1 MDWGGAVY
9 HPRPPA
15 LWRDRIPAKLSDVRN
30 FETPPDTDIL
40 PLPPLRASYVPGAAA
55 GPLADADVLAVIG
68 FGRSAGDHADPRFLN
83 IGLEPVGDPLLE
95 VWRGRAPVRVG
106 QRDELRWSC
115 DGDYLFFAVEI
126 DEARH
131 GGIQLAGEQA
141 YRAIAGLL
149 AEHRFAGGT
158 HGHILRL
165 WNYMD
170 AINEGEGDSERY
182 RQFCIGRARG
192 ITPAARNGYSAA
204 TAVGRRDGI
213 RVLQVYGLA
222 ARVAGVAVENP
233 RQISAWAYPREYGPV
248 APTFA
253 RATRTPADQLLVS
266 GTAAVVGHQSQH
278 IGDTLAQLDET
289 LRNLDSL
296 LAAAGSQSG
305 APGMSTTLLKVY
317 LRDAADAAAVE
328 QVIRDRH
335 PELAGQM
342 VLISDICRENLRIEI
357 DGIRG

>member
-15 LWRDRIPAKLSDVRN
+15 LRSDRIRAKPFDVHN
-30 FETPPDTDIL
+30 FETPSAADDQ
-40 PLPPLRASYVPGAAA
+40 PLPPLRASYVPASAE
-55 GPLADADVLAVIG
+55 PLADAEVLAVIG
-68 FGRSAGDHADPRFLN
+68 FGRDAARATDPRYLH
-83 IGLEPVGDPLLE
+83 IGLEPVGDSLLE
-95 VWRGRAPVRVG
+95 VWRGHGQVRTGDVDG
-106 QRDELRWSC
+106 LRWSC
-115 DGDYLFFAVEI
+115 DDDYVFFAVEA

-131 GGIQLAGEQA
+131 GGIEAAAEAA
-141 YRAIAGLL
+141 YRSIADLI
-149 AEHRFAGGT
+149 ADFRFSDGA

-170 AINEGEGDSERY
+170 AINEGEGDDERY
-182 RQFCIGRARG
+182 RQFCSGRARG
-192 ITPAARNGYSAA
+192 ITAAARNGYSAA

-222 ARVAGVAVENP
+222 ARRAGIAVENP
-233 RQISAWAYPREYGPV
+233 RQVSAWTYPRQYGPV

-253 RATRTPADQLLVS
+253 RATRTAADQLLVS
-266 GTAAVVGHQSQH
+266 GTAAVVGHQTQH
-278 IGDTLAQLDET
+278 VGDTLAQLDET

-296 LAAAGSQSG
+296 LQAAGAG
-305 APGMSTTLLKVY
+305 DAPQGMSTTLLKVY
-317 LRDAADAAAVE
+317 LRDAGDAEAVSE
-328 QVIRDRH
+328 VLRRRH

-342 VLISDICRENLRIEI
+342 VLLSDICRDNLRIEI